1 MTASSFSAQPQCLRR
16 PVLGARRLSNV
27 FWALVLTLGGLGFWL
42 AGLSSY
48 LQVNLLPFS
57 DPTQLI
63 FIPQGIAMGF
73 YGLAAMLLALYLW
86 LIIAL
91 DVGGGYNEF
100 DRANNQVR
108 IVRTGFF
115 GINRR
120 IAIEQPLADVTA
132 IRVDIKEGLNPRR
145 CLYLRLKGR
154 PEIPLTPVGQ
164 PIPLAELENQGA
176 ELARFLQVPLEGL

>member
-1 MTASSFSAQPQCLRR
+1 
-16 PVLGARRLSNV
+16 
-27 FWALVLTLGGLGFWL
+27 
-42 AGLSSY
+42 
-48 LQVNLLPFS
+48 
-57 DPTQLI
+57 
-63 FIPQGIAMGF
+63 
-73 YGLAAMLLALYLW
+73 MLLALYLW

-115 GINRR
+115 GKNRR